1 MKRVCLLLFLLLV
14 VCAGCSSSINEETY
28 YFEQLDLEQLWDY
41 SKGESQTIAL
51 IDTGISNE
59 ARELYKDRI
68 VDVYNSSDDSNNVE
82 DKHGHGTQMISIA
95 SGNGKEGVWGIAPEC
110 KIIIVKAIGEEGSGE
125 NPDSIIKAI
134 DFAISKDV
142 DIINMSFG
150 SFVSNQKI
158 QERIEKAIKSS
169 ITVVASTGDY
179 GNKDTLF
186 PANMDGVVSVQ
197 AKDQKGLVWENS
209 NTSEKDVVAF
219 PGVEISGLTV
229 LNEIV
234 KMNGTS
240 QATALASGYIALL
253 RDYYEKNNISFDNE
267 KIIEDLKSLNSTQ
280 ENNVNYLATFKN

>member
-1 MKRVCLLLFLLLV
+1 MVLQLSTLHTFIHNILPRFL
-14 VCAGCSSSINEETY
+14 IT
-28 YFEQLDLEQLWDY
+28 
-41 SKGESQTIAL
+41 
-51 IDTGISNE
+51 
-59 ARELYKDRI
+59 
-68 VDVYNSSDDSNNVE
+68 VD
-82 DKHGHGTQMISIA
+82 G
-95 SGNGKEGVWGIAPEC
+95 
-110 KIIIVKAIGEEGSGE
+110 
-125 NPDSIIKAI
+125 IKAI
-134 DFAISKDV
+134 DFAISKEV

-150 SFVSNQKI
+150 SFVSNQEI

-197 AKDQKGLVWENS
+197 AKDQKGLAWENS

-240 QATALASGYIALL
+240 QATAIASGYIALL
-253 RDYYEKNNISFDNE
+253 KDYYEKNNISFDNE
-267 KIIEDLKSLNSTQ
+267 KIIEDLKSLDSTKK
-280 ENNVNYLATFKN
+280 NNVITWHPLKTD